1 MGAFGSKQVVK
12 KNKTVV
18 EPIKVNL
25 PNANNYRPQNE
36 NLVQMLG
43 QIEDSINNNNMKN
56 AEEKS
61 DKLRMELAKR
71 MFETQFPHLCPKK
84 GGAEKKKKSQKQ
96 NKSITQSKKS
106 PTKKQLSK

>member
-56 AEEKS
+56 CIMNIGGLEK
-61 DKLRMELAKR
+61 L
-71 MFETQFPHLCPKK
+71 
-84 GGAEKKKKSQKQ
+84 
-96 NKSITQSKKS
+96 IQSRYIRYIIIN
-106 PTKKQLSK
+106 TYMV